1 MPEEFIEDIIAAST
15 SNVDQ
20 TPNETTESNPVESS
34 SEINI
39 TNETLSE
46 TDQTPQPDSQNN
58 ETETVEQTNET
69 DESEQSQSVESLA
82 TQLGWNADHSGPN
95 SVDAATYILRSREI
109 QDSMKERN
117 DSLKSQLTNLQFSI
131 DALKEHNERV
141 YQSDLAAKQ
150 AEIETLKKEK
160 RAAVELADADKVDE
174 IDSKIDNI
182 KKNLNQPAPQ
192 SKPSVNPAFDSW
204 VKDNQWYL
212 TDNDMAQYADT
223 VAQQYV
229 GAPPER
235 IFSIVRSKVAEIW
248 PEKFEEQ
255 KPVQQNKTTL
265 ANVAEQNQ
273 QPKPPKPVG
282 PASPVEAAK
291 PSGQKP
297 IFSKADLSQDQLA
310 IMRQFSQAGIMT
322 EEQYIKDIAKLQG

>member
-1 MPEEFIEDIIAAST
+1 MTEEFIEDIIAAA
-15 SNVDQ
+15 N
-20 TPNETTESNPVESS
+20 NETDQISNDTIESNSADGSS
-34 SEINI
+34 DTNLN
-39 TNETLSE
+39 NETLSE
-46 TDQTPQPDSQNN
+46 TGETSQPDSKNN
-58 ETETVEQTNET
+58 ETNITNES
-69 DESEQSQSVESLA
+69 DQPNSIESIA
-82 TQLGWNADHSGPN
+82 TQLGWNANHSGPN

-117 DSLKSQLTNLQFSI
+117 DSLKGQLNNLQVSI

-141 YQSDLAAKQ
+141 YQADLAAKQ
-150 AEIETLKKEK
+150 AEIESLRKEK

-174 IDSKIDNI
+174 IDSKIDSI
-182 KKNLNQPAPQ
+182 KKNLSQPAPQ
-192 SKPSVNPAFDSW
+192 SQPSVNPAFDSW

-212 TDNDMAQYADT
+212 TDNQMAQYADT
-223 VAQQYV
+223 VAQQYI

-235 IFSIVRSKVAEIW
+235 IYSLVRSKVAEVF

-255 KPVQQNKTTL
+255 KQTSSNKTTL
-265 ANVAEQNQ
+265 ANVAGQT
-273 QPKPPKPVG
+273 KPKPVG
-282 PASPVEAAK
+282 PSSPVEAAK

-297 IFSKADLSQDQLA
+297 TFSKADLTQDQLT